1 VNEDQAPRQ
10 NRDGHPCPPWCTTGH
25 GTPVSS
31 LSHWGAAVTI
41 ELPGT
46 GRIGARAAHPGSAS
60 DRAEVSV
67 TAFRH
72 GGKGEAPDLRLSARD
87 AKYLAAIID
96 MLDDW
101 DEVRGLVAAIRQ
113 AAADITGETGE
124 KP

>member
-1 VNEDQAPRQ
+1 VTSDQTPRQ
-10 NRDGHPCPPWCTTGH
+10 NRDGHPCPPWCITDH
-25 GTPVSS
+25 GTPASS
-31 LSHWGAAVTI
+31 LSHWGTAVTV

-46 GRIGARAAHPGSAS
+46 GRTSARAAHLGSAS

-72 GGKGEAPDLRLSARD
+72 GGEGDAPDLRLRARD
-87 AKYLAAIID
+87 AKHLVAIID

-101 DEVRGLVAAIRQ
+101 DEVRGLVAAIRK
-113 AAADITGETGE
+113 AAADITGETRE